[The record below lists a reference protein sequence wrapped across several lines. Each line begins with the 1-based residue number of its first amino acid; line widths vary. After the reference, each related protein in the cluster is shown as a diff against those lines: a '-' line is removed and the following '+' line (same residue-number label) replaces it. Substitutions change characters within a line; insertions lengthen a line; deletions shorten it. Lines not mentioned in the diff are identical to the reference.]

1 MMPRKTSLLFAL
13 LLAAVVPSVHAVEFS
28 PQELSRATA
37 LQQRLVTLDS
47 HLDTPENLHR
57 AGFDILQAHP
67 DNALSQVDLPR
78 MRQGAFD
85 GGFFALYTEQGDRTP
100 QAWAADRDAGLKRLV
115 EIREML
121 AAHPQQFGLALSADD
136 AARIK
141 RAGKRVVY
149 ISMENAS
156 PLVNDPG
163 LLGFYRDEGLR
174 LLSLVHFINNELA
187 DSSTDPKGP
196 EWHGISPAGKA
207 LMMEAVKRG
216 IVIDQSHA
224 SDEVFDQMVELLPV
238 PFIASH
244 SGAKAVYAHPRNLDD
259 ARLRKLAAK
268 GGVVQVNSYP
278 GYLIDTQASAER
290 KAAEAALEKELGGW
304 DGMTMAQGKAL
315 AVKMKALDGKYPVRK
330 ATLDDF
336 FAHLQHLLDVAGPEH
351 VGIGMDWD
359 GGGGVEG
366 MQSVADLPKITAW
379 LLRKGYSEQQI
390 AGIWGGNLL
399 RVMRQ
404 AQDYAAAQAAK
415 PVAKAD

>member
-13 LLAAVVPSVHAVEFS
+13 VLAVAPAAHAVEFS
-28 PQELSRATA
+28 PQELSRASA

-47 HLDTPENLHR
+47 HIDTPENLHR

-85 GGFFALYTEQGDRTP
+85 GGFFAIYTEQGDRTP
-100 QAWAADRDAGLKRLV
+100 QARAADRDAGLKRLV

-121 AAHPQQFGLALSADD
+121 AAHPQQFGLALNADD
-136 AARIK
+136 AARLK
-141 RAGKRVVY
+141 REGKRVIY

-156 PLVNDPG
+156 PLVQDPG
-163 LLGFYRDEGLR
+163 LLGFYQGEGLR

-187 DSSTDPKGP
+187 DSSTDPTGP

-259 ARLRKLAAK
+259 ARLRKLAVK
-268 GGVVQVNSYP
+268 GGVVQVNSYQ

-336 FAHLQHLLDVAGPEH
+336 FEHLQHLLDVAGPEH

-415 PVAKAD
+415 TVAKAD

>member
-13 LLAAVVPSVHAVEFS
+13 LLAVAPAAHAVEFS

-47 HLDTPENLHR
+47 HIDTPENLHR

-85 GGFFALYTEQGDRTP
+85 GGFFAIYTEQGDRTP

-136 AARIK
+136 AARLK
-141 RAGKRVVY
+141 REGKRVIY

-156 PLVNDPG
+156 PLVKDPS
-163 LLGFYRDEGLR
+163 LLGFYQGEGLR

-404 AQDYAAAQAAK
+404 AQDYAAAQPINGK
-415 PVAKAD
+415 

>member
-13 LLAAVVPSVHAVEFS
+13 LLAVAPAVHAVEFS

-47 HLDTPENLHR
+47 HLDTAENLHR
-57 AGFDILQAHP
+57 AGFDILQPHP
-67 DNALSQVDLPR
+67 GNALSQVDLPR
-78 MRQGAFD
+78 MRHGAFD
-85 GGFFALYTEQGDRTP
+85 GGFFAIYTGQGERTP
-100 QAWAADRDAGLKRLV
+100 QAWEEDRDAGLKRLV

-121 AAHPQQFGLALSADD
+121 AAHPRQFGLALTADD
-136 AARIK
+136 AARLK
-141 RAGKRVVY
+141 REGRRVVY

-156 PLVNDPG
+156 PLVKDPS

-174 LLSLVHFINNELA
+174 LLSLVHFLNNELA

-207 LMMEAVKRG
+207 LMTDAVKRG

-224 SDEVFDQMVELLPV
+224 SDEVFDQMLELLPV

-244 SGAKAVYAHPRNLDD
+244 SGAKAVYDHPRNLDD

-278 GYLIDTQASAER
+278 GYLIDARPSPER
-290 KAAEAALEKELGGW
+290 KAAEAALEKDYADW
-304 DGMTMAQGKAL
+304 DRLTMAQGAEL
-315 AVKMKALDGKYPVRK
+315 AARQKALDDAYPVRK

-366 MQSVADLPKITAW
+366 MQSVADLPRITAW

-399 RVMRQ
+399 RVLRQ
-404 AQDYAAAQAAK
+404 AQDYAAAQAAR
-415 PVAKAD
+415 PPAGAR